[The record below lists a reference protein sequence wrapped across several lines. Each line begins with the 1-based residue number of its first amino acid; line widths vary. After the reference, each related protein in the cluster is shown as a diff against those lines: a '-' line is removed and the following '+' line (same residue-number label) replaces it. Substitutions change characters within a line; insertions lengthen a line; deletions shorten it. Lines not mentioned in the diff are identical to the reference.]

1 MPYLEFLRQE
11 YWDGLPFPS
20 LVDHV
25 LSEVFTMTHQ
35 SWVALHSMAH
45 SFTELHKPLHQTP
58 PWRGFMQSFMCNL
71 CTCMCCWAVV
81 NVYSPVFSTTT
92 KEQNLPIIAESPMCH
107 SFTSQTWPQ
116 PRATADMFLHQ
127 RLDWESIFLKYSDWN
142 HGHGPADPFFCF
154 RFFPSFYFCFSLLLF
169 CLFVCLCFCK

>member
-92 KEQNLPIIAESPMCH
+92 KEQNLPIIAESYVSLIHLPDLAPTSGNSWHVFAPEIRLGKHISEIQWLKQWPWASWPCFLF
-107 SFTSQTWPQ
+107 SFFSFFLFLFFFTS
-116 PRATADMFLHQ
+116 F
-127 RLDWESIFLKYSDWN
+127 
-142 HGHGPADPFFCF
+142 
-154 RFFPSFYFCFSLLLF
+154 
-169 CLFVCLCFCK
+169 LFVCLPLFL